1 MLRCAHAWAPLRA
14 SKGAPSPFGVT
25 VARERLAGKPIEVA
39 AQLLNLVL
47 ASGETAGRIVE
58 VEAYDG
64 ANDRASHAFRGQT
77 ARNSTMFG
85 PPGLL
90 YVYFT
95 YGMHWCA
102 NVVCAPEGV
111 AQAVLVR
118 ALAPVA
124 GVEGMRASRPAS
136 RRDRDLCSGP
146 AKLCQALGITGADN
160 GFDLLGGSAIVL
172 GDDGVP
178 PPSHPDTGARVG
190 ITLATEVLWR
200 WWVSGD
206 PNVSRGQAIRPRGPR
221 DSIDTTGG
229 IS

>member
-1 MLRCAHAWAPLRA
+1 LRA

-95 YGMHWCA
+95 YGMHYCA
-102 NVVCAPEGV
+102 NVVSREEGV
-111 AQAVLVR
+111 AGAVLIR
-118 ALAPVA
+118 ALEPLA
-124 GVEGMRASRPAS
+124 GIEVMRA
-136 RRDRDLCSGP
+136 RRGREEPVYRICSGP
-146 AKLCQALGITGADN
+146 AKLCQALGISRADD
-160 GFDLLGGSAIVL
+160 GTDLLADLKVRL
-172 GDDGVP
+172 LDDGVAP
-178 PPSHPDTGARVG
+178 PRISDMRPRIGLSARTEAARELTWNLSVKDHPSVTGAKTR
-190 ITLATEVLWR
+190 
-200 WWVSGD
+200 
-206 PNVSRGQAIRPRGPR
+206 
-221 DSIDTTGG
+221 TG
-229 IS
+229 